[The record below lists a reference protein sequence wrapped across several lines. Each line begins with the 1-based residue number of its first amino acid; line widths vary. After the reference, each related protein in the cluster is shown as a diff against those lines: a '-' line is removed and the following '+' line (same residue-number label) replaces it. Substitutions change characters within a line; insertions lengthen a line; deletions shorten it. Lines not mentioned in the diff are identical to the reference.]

1 MERMV
6 YNDDVTI
13 WRGIMKN
20 INNVLK
26 GYRTSLG
33 ISLDE
38 LARVTGIPKSTLS
51 RYENNSDQ
59 KMDIVN
65 VFEIVKALKIP
76 VSVMGREIFDG
87 LVTEEDFS
95 AKLPVL
101 GRVSAGLGTDA
112 REEVLC
118 HETVEA
124 KYGTGEY
131 FCLQVKGDSMSPRI
145 DHEDIVLVKKQDYV
159 ENGELAIVIVD
170 NEDGLIK
177 KVEYGREC
185 IKLISFNMQH
195 YPERVFEKDDM
206 NRVKIVGKV
215 VESKRKW

>member
-1 MERMV
+1 
-6 YNDDVTI
+6 
-13 WRGIMKN
+13 MKN

-26 GYRTSLG
+26 DYRANLG

-38 LARVTGIPKSTLS
+38 LAKITGIPKSTLS
-51 RYENNSDQ
+51 RYENNSEQ
-59 KMDIVN
+59 KMDIGN

-76 VSVMGREIFDG
+76 ISVMGREIFDG
-87 LVTEEDFS
+87 LITEEDFG
-95 AKLPVL
+95 ARLPVL
-101 GRVSAGLGTDA
+101 GRVSAGLGTSACED
-112 REEVLC
+112 VLC
-118 HETVEA
+118 YETVEA
-124 KYGTGEY
+124 KYATDEY

-145 DHEDIVLVKKQDYV
+145 DHEDVVLVKKQDYV

-177 KVEYGREC
+177 KVEYGKDF

-195 YPERVFEKDDM
+195 YPERVFEKNDM